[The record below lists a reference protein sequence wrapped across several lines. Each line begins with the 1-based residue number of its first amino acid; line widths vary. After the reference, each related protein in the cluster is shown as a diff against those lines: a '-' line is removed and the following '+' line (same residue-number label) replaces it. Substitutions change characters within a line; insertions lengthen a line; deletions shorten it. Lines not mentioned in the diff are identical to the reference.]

1 MSSRNLMA
9 ESRRGLLTRESSR
22 RVLANRLINPASKRR
37 LLSVTS
43 RDNFSRI
50 KSNISAEST
59 EATTLHRF
67 IPQNAPLSM
76 FPEDM
81 SILDQYTF
89 RDGTLGEGYYHSSY
103 VDPPKSSS
111 PLPPESGD
119 VKEEEKEEPTP
130 KRRWNRA
137 ISLLGTINKINICEP
152 KYGKTNENGKL

>member
-1 MSSRNLMA
+1 M
-9 ESRRGLLTRESSR
+9 
-22 RVLANRLINPASKRR
+22 
-37 LLSVTS
+37 TS
-43 RDNFSRI
+43 RDNVSRI

-103 VDPPKSSS
+103 VDPPQSSS

-119 VKEEEKEEPTP
+119 VEEEEKEEKMEWT
-130 KRRWNRA
+130 NA
-137 ISLLGTINKINICEP
+137 ESTLESSDISSGTINK
-152 KYGKTNENGKL
+152 